1 MTYFYL
7 KGECIMNYEINY
19 FFGEEDLNE
28 ILIDVLLDKISENGC
43 NNHENNLISNCTYFS
58 LQEGGYSV

>member
-1 MTYFYL
+1 
-7 KGECIMNYEINY
+7 MNYEINY
-19 FFGEEDLNE
+19 FFGEEDINE
-28 ILIDVLLDKISENGC
+28 ILIEVLLDKISDNSC

>member
-19 FFGEEDLNE
+19 FFGEEDINE
-28 ILIDVLLDKISENGC
+28 ILIEVLLDKISENSC
-43 NNHENNLISNCTYFS
+43 NNHENNLISNCTYFF